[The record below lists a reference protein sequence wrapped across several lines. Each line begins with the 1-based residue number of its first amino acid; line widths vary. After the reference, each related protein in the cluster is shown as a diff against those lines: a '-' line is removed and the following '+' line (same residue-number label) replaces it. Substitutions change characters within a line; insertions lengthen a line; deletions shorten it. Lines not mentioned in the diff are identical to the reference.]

1 MISVSLK
8 KNSSID
14 WTDLEAQTAN
24 YLSRKKTTTGILLF
38 NEANRRIDAFTNF
51 GLRGYIQRLV
61 ERLNKQ
67 HPGNHSRILVQS
79 GIKSCL

>member
-24 YLSRKKTTTGILLF
+24 YLSRKKNNDRVI
-38 NEANRRIDAFTNF
+38 AI
-51 GLRGYIQRLV
+51 
-61 ERLNKQ
+61 
-67 HPGNHSRILVQS
+67 
-79 GIKSCL
+79 